1 MSTTTLTT
9 STFDEIVNR
18 RNSGCAKWDLY
29 GEDIIPMWVADMDFK
44 APDPI
49 LRALHDRVAHGV
61 FGYELPST
69 ALREAIVAW
78 LDRHYG
84 WRITPNDIVFLPG
97 LVSGLNVVCR
107 AVGHIGESA
116 IVLTP
121 VYPPF
126 LTAPGNQ
133 GMGLDTAQLA
143 LRQEGDFITYD
154 IDFDAFER
162 AITPRTKLFIHCHP
176 HNPIGR
182 DYTREENQRLAEI
195 CIKHDV
201 LICADEIHCD
211 LMLDGKPHLP
221 VAALSPEIA
230 ERTITLMAPSKTFN
244 IPGLGCS
251 FAIVQNAKLRQRL
264 QQAES
269 GILPHVNALGLAAT
283 KAAYTECDAWLAE
296 LQGYLTSN
304 RDALLA
310 YLREH
315 MPAITA
321 TRPEATYLA
330 WLDCRAAGIEGNAYQ
345 FFLKRAKVALSDGAG
360 FGPGGQGFVRFN
372 FGCPRAQMIE
382 ALDRMA
388 NALARE
394 RTSSHT
400 PA

>member
-1 MSTTTLTT
+1 MSTTTLTA
-9 STFDEIVNR
+9 FDEIVDR
-18 RNSGCAKWDLY
+18 RDSGCDKWGKY

-44 APDPI
+44 APEPI

-61 FGYELPST
+61 FGYEMPSN
-69 ALREAIVAW
+69 ALREAVVAW
-78 LDRHYG
+78 LDRRYG

-116 IVLTP
+116 VVLAP

-143 LRQEGDFITYD
+143 LRQDSEGIAYD

-195 CIKHDV
+195 CIKRDV

-211 LMLDGKPHLP
+211 LMLDGKPHVP

-230 ERTITLMAPSKTFN
+230 EHTITLMAPSKTFN

-269 GILPHVNALGLAAT
+269 GILPHVNTLGLAAT
-283 KAAYTECDAWLAE
+283 KVAYTECDTWLAE
-296 LQGYLTSN
+296 LQSYLTSN
-304 RDALLA
+304 CDALLA
-310 YLREH
+310 YLRER
-315 MPAITA
+315 MPALTS
-321 TRPEATYLA
+321 TRPQATYLA

-345 FFLKRAKVALSDGAG
+345 FFLKRAKVALSDGGA

-372 FGCPRAQMIE
+372 FGCPRAQMME
-382 ALDRMA
+382 ALDRMT
-388 NALARE
+388 NALARD
-394 RTSSHT
+394 RARAPT
-400 PA
+400 AA

>member
-1 MSTTTLTT
+1 MSTA
-9 STFDEIVNR
+9 FDEIVDR
-18 RNSGCAKWDLY
+18 RNSGCAKWGMY

-44 APDPI
+44 TPEPI
-49 LRALHDRVAHGV
+49 LRALQDRVAHGV
-61 FGYELPST
+61 FGYELPSD
-69 ALREAIVAW
+69 ALREAVAAW
-78 LDRHYG
+78 LDRRYG
-84 WRITPNDIVFLPG
+84 WRITPTDIVFLPG
-97 LVSGLNVVCR
+97 LVSGLNLVCR
-107 AVGHIGESA
+107 AFGHIGESA
-116 IVLTP
+116 VVLAP

-143 LRQEGDFITYD
+143 LRQAGDAITYD
-154 IDFDAFER
+154 VDFDAFER

-176 HNPIGR
+176 HNPVGR
-182 DYTREENQRLAEI
+182 DYTREENQRLAEM

-211 LMLDGKPHLP
+211 LMLGGAPHMP
-221 VAALSPEIA
+221 VAALSPEVA

-264 QQAES
+264 LQAES

-296 LQGYLTSN
+296 LQDYLTGN
-304 RDALLA
+304 RDALLT

-315 MPAITA
+315 MPAIA
-321 TRPEATYLA
+321 STRPEATYLA
-330 WLDCRAAGIEGNAYQ
+330 WLDCRSADIEGNAYQ
-345 FFLKRAKVALSDGAG
+345 FFLKRAKVALSDGAA

-372 FGCPRAQMIE
+372 FGCPRAQMME

-388 NALARE
+388 NALALAPNRAP
-394 RTSSHT
+394 T

>member
-1 MSTTTLTT
+1 MSTSTSTLTA
-9 STFDEIVNR
+9 FDEIVNR
-18 RNSGCAKWDLY
+18 RNTGCAKWDMY

-44 APDPI
+44 APEPI
-49 LRALHDRVAHGV
+49 LRALQDRVAHGV
-61 FGYELPST
+61 FGYELPSN

-78 LDRHYG
+78 LDRRYG
-84 WRITPNDIVFLPG
+84 WHITPNDIVFLPG

-107 AVGHIGESA
+107 AFGHIGESA
-116 IVLTP
+116 VVLAP

-133 GMGLDTAQLA
+133 GMGLETAQLA
-143 LRQEGDFITYD
+143 LRQDGEVITYD

-211 LMLDGKPHLP
+211 LMLDGKPHVP
-221 VAALSPEIA
+221 MAALSPEIA
-230 ERTITLMAPSKTFN
+230 EHTITLMAPSKTFN

-283 KAAYTECDAWLAE
+283 KAAYTECGAWLAE

-304 RDALLA
+304 RDVLLA

-315 MPAITA
+315 LPSVTS

-345 FFLKRAKVALSDGAG
+345 FFLKHAKVALSDGAA

-372 FGCPRAQMIE
+372 FGCPRAQMME

-388 NALARE
+388 NALAQDR
-394 RTSSHT
+394 T
-400 PA
+400 PAPPSA